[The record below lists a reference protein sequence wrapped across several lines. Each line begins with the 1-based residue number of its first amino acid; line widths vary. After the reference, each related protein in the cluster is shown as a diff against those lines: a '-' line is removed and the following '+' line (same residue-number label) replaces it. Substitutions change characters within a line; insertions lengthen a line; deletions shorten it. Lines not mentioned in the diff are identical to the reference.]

1 MQNISG
7 TLLLRFFLTIC
18 LVAVQTLILPA
29 LNHNTLRAEK
39 KKIYLQHADTIEG
52 GTTDAGPYRSVV
64 GNVLFQDGTLT
75 LRCDRATDYEQEQK
89 VILSGHIVISDTGY
103 EIYGD
108 SGVYFPDKQTG
119 ELTGNVRGRMLDNS
133 LFGKARRTVVNKVT
147 GQIWLY
153 DQAIA
158 WHAEQ
163 QISGDVILLHLTE
176 ATGIKK
182 RQSIDEVQ
190 VHGNAFIASADT
202 LKRSPVAYDQL
213 SGKKMVI
220 LLNEN
225 SRVRGITVS
234 DQAESLYHLYNEERE
249 PSGINYS
256 SGDQIRMFFTE
267 GVLQRIKVTGS
278 VEGKE
283 YPESFRGNPKI
294 NLSKFAWRAKE
305 NPFQQQRSLP

>member
-1 MQNISG
+1 MRRAISA
-7 TLLLRFFLTIC
+7 TLLTTTI
-18 LVAVQTLILPA
+18 LALQIIIFPA

-52 GTTDAGPYRSVV
+52 GTAEAGPYRSVV

-75 LRCDRATDYEQEQK
+75 LRCDRATDFEQENK
-89 VILSGHIVISDTGY
+89 VVLSGHIVISDTSY
-103 EIYGD
+103 EIFGD
-108 SGVYFPDKQTG
+108 NGVYYPDKQTG

-133 LFGKARRTVVNKVT
+133 LFGKARRSVVNKAT

-158 WHAEQ
+158 WHLEQ
-163 QISGDVILLHLTE
+163 QLSGDIILLHLTD
-176 ATGIKK
+176 ATGSKK
-182 RQSIDEVQ
+182 RQTIDEIQ
-190 VHGNAFIASADT
+190 VHGNAFFAGADT
-202 LKRSPVAYDQL
+202 LSRSPVVYDQL

-225 SRVRGITVS
+225 SKLKGVS
-234 DQAESLYHLYNEERE
+234 VTDQAESLYHLYNKERE

-283 YPESFRGNPKI
+283 YPESYRGNKSI

-305 NPFQQQRSLP
+305 NPFQPPKSLP